1 MNDRVVT
8 VLPTHLPVL
17 GAAASQQGTKVIGV
31 NQDPCIYRQSDD
43 LCRSISGIEISGE
56 HRVTISL
63 SAEMIQGIQQ
73 GLLGRI
79 HAESQVVKQR
89 YQGSFNWSPS
99 AAHTNDETLLIIESH
114 QLAQHFTREM
124 DRLWWGAELGIT
136 TRMQRTLQQRREQ
149 CGTEIYRG

>member
-31 NQDPCIYRQSDD
+31 NQDPGIYRQSDD

-56 HRVTISL
+56 LRVTISL

-73 GLLGRI
+73 GLRGRI
-79 HAESQVVKQR
+79 HAESQVVKER
-89 YQGSFNWSPS
+89 YQGTFNWSPS
-99 AAHTNDETLLIIESH
+99 AAHTNDETLLIIESP
-114 QLAQHFTREM
+114 QLAKHFTREM
-124 DRLWWGAELGIT
+124 DRLWRGAELGVTPHI
-136 TRMQRTLQQRREQ
+136 QRKLDRQKIRCGDGVERR
-149 CGTEIYRG
+149 